1 MVIYNAEKAAVTP
14 IEIGASSRAT
24 AAASTTL
31 ATAQGANSFAPEPG
45 RPMKKPRQKGGAQ
58 YAGGQYAVCVHND
71 GCFFTASCLARV

>member
-45 RPMKKPRQKGGAQ
+45 RPMKKPRQKGAAQ
-58 YAGGQYAVCVHND
+58 YAGGNMLYVSITD
-71 GCFFTASCLARV
+71 RCFFTASCLARV